1 MEWVDLTKG
10 GWSRTADCNV
20 VRPSEHAT
28 GAFAE
33 GDSEMIQ
40 RAYIGLS
47 RLRVLA
53 DTPLPAC
60 RSYLKRIARECH
72 RVYHNE

>member
-1 MEWVDLTKG
+1 MEWVDLTEG

-33 GDSEMIQ
+33 GDSETIQ

-47 RLRVLA
+47 GFACWLTSRFPRAVLFEA
-53 DTPLPAC
+53 D
-60 RSYLKRIARECH
+60 RS
-72 RVYHNE
+72 